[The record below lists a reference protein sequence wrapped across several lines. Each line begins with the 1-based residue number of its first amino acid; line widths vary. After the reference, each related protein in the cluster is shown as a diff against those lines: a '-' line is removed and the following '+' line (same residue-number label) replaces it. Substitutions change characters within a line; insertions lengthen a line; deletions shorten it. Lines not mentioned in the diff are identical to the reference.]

1 MSNPPAHR
9 RQLANRDDALLLV
22 NGLIA
27 SLGDLG
33 AVLDEETDHLRV
45 GKLKQA
51 MALHQRKSDASR
63 RYMHMLQAAS
73 ANAATL
79 RDLAPERLEAF
90 RKGQETFNMQLQHNL
105 TVLATAQA
113 LSDSLVQEIA
123 TAVARV
129 DTPTAY
135 SARGTTIAVK
145 TPDKGRPISLSRSL

>member
-1 MSNPPAHR
+1 MSNHPAHR
-9 RQLANRDDALLLV
+9 RHLDNRDDAMLLI

-45 GKLKQA
+45 GRLKQA
-51 MALHQRKSDASR
+51 MALNERKNEASR

-73 ANAATL
+73 TNAQAL
-79 RDLAPERLEAF
+79 RGFAPDRLDAF
-90 RKGQETFNMQLQHNL
+90 RKGQETFNVQLQHNL

-123 TAVARV
+123 LAVART

-135 SARGTTIAVK
+135 SARGVSVAAK
-145 TPDKGRPISLSRSL
+145 TPEKGRPISLSRSL